1 MALELAGFCAL
12 HPLRWR
18 EALIVAKFRKLREKH
33 YEREEES
40 LEVAQYRWA
49 AEALHLSPERVRSA
63 VDEWL
68 LRRPLKHLRA
78 CRPSGL
84 SELFER
90 LRKRGIK
97 IGIFSDYPAQAKLER
112 LELKADLVACA
123 IDRQIN
129 RLKPHTAGFAF
140 IAGQFG
146 ASPSE
151 CLHVGDR
158 EDRDGACA
166 SRFGCGSVILP
177 AHLAKALGKE
187 KTYDLICPG

>member
-1 MALELAGFCAL
+1 
-12 HPLRWR
+12 
-18 EALIVAKFRKLREKH
+18 
-33 YEREEES
+33 
-40 LEVAQYRWA
+40 
-49 AEALHLSPERVRSA
+49 
-63 VDEWL
+63 L
-68 LRRPLKHLRA
+68 LRRPLRHLRA
-78 CRPSGL
+78 SRPPGL
-84 SELFER
+84 AELFER

-97 IGIFSDYPAQAKLER
+97 IGVFSDYPAEAKLEC

-123 IDRQIN
+123 VEPRIN
-129 RLKPHTAGFAF
+129 RLKPHPAGFAF

-166 SRFGCGSVILP
+166 SRFGCCSIILP